1 MWLWCEVLTARCGVC
16 VVVVVLKALAVAD
29 TLVLLIIFLLR
40 SFRYVAPLVS
50 RRPGPRHQ
58 EVPAHRVSTGD
69 WHLVWW
75 EVPAHRISTGAW
87 YLVWWEVPTH
97 RVSTG
102 DWCLAWCCLVS
113 CGGVQDTCRSPHT
126 PRQYRCLVTRA
137 WWCGSCYGRSATW
150 RHC

>member
-1 MWLWCEVLTARCGVC
+1 M
-16 VVVVVLKALAVAD
+16 LKALAVAD

-69 WHLVWW
+69 WCLAWWCLVG
-75 EVPAHRISTGAW
+75 VVVSRAHVG
-87 YLVWWEVPTH
+87 PHTH

-102 DWCLAWCCLVS
+102 AW
-113 CGGVQDTCRSPHT
+113 
-126 PRQYRCLVTRA
+126 
-137 WWCGSCYGRSATW
+137 
-150 RHC
+150 

>member
-1 MWLWCEVLTARCGVC
+1 MWLWCEVLTTRCGVC

-58 EVPAHRVSTGD
+58 EVPHTASVPVTGT
-69 WHLVWW
+69 WCGGRSPHTAS
-75 EVPAHRISTGAW
+75 VPVTGAW
-87 YLVWWEVPTH
+87 RGAAWCRVVVSRTPVGPPTH

-102 DWCLAWCCLVS
+102 AW
-113 CGGVQDTCRSPHT
+113 
-126 PRQYRCLVTRA
+126 
-137 WWCGSCYGRSATW
+137 
-150 RHC
+150 